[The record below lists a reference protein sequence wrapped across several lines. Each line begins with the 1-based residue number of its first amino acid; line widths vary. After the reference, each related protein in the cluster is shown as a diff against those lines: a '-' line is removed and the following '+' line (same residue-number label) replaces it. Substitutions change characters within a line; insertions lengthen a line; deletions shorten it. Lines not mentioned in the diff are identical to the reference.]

1 MNVQETEDDSKA
13 KLLSPCSPALLQD
26 VEGSSIQNQGNHSP
40 DRKREEDLRIL
51 AVTYSVLF
59 SRYAIATFLSS
70 FFPTYAEDNNISGT
84 ISGLIF
90 AAYPLGITITSAVG
104 TDWMHRLGLKSCL
117 VVGMINT
124 TLFTFLFGAT
134 PTLCKRFGFGDQNQQ
149 WFFLLFYFL
158 GGLGGAVAE
167 TGCIMIANYRFREN
181 SGAISASIGTVCGL
195 VLIIVI
201 MIIMKL
207 GCMAGPPMGGILY
220 DYGAYTGLTAFF
232 FPFLVFSAVP
242 FIILAALPFALGPSF
257 SDEDMSASQ
266 QQQQQQ
272 QRSEEREQMHND
284 EELNGVPPND
294 NDEGKNDDDD
304 DDDGIDANKLGKE
317 EEDDDDDDDDDDDGR
332 GAALMAFFYDPINTV
347 VHNGYDEITARVFD
361 RNGPIDYS
369 STMVGLVFMVSSI
382 SYIVTSIP
390 CGYIMDYYKGC
401 SYVFKGVQAG
411 GLLSLFVCFMM
422 LGPLQLRIF
431 QSAFNNVPSAWIG
444 MLLKG
449 IGSTGNNA
457 VYPDLVIGIR
467 GNDEKVHAMISGV
480 WNAVYAVGWA
490 IGPLYGGAVYQAF
503 GFAGYATI
511 NAIIALVCSS
521 MLFLTS
527 IPSVSHYLNKTTTK
541 VYVTSD
547 SLTTAPQG
555 FEPIPAHDP
564 QDNDVDDVDENGY
577 REKGVGRL
585 EGMQEE
591 RKRQPNH
598 VQ

>member
-195 VLIIVI
+195 
-201 MIIMKL
+201 

-272 QRSEEREQMHND
+272 RSEEREQMHND

-304 DDDGIDANKLGKE
+304 DDDGDTTTSATTSITKVMTKSRLVSLIAMGINGGLVSS
-317 EEDDDDDDDDDDDGR
+317 
-332 GAALMAFFYDPINTV
+332 LDPTLA
-347 VHNGYDEITARVFD
+347 YRLSSK
-361 RNGPIDYS
+361 PIDYS

-547 SLTTAPQG
+547 SLNTAPQG

-564 QDNDVDDVDENGY
+564 QDNGVDDVDENGY